1 MAILLLATLLPMETS
16 SVVSQQ
22 NASKKV
28 GIWSESRSFSDDGLG
43 PVPSKWKGTCQTGQE
58 FKSNLCNR
66 KIIGARWYDGHLKP
80 KDLEDALMTLPSRLM
95 PRLLLGRFV
104 FCYNP
109 APMTTISPIF
119 YTSKVVKYAKEA
131 GAKGIILA
139 TYAFDMLDAFEICGS
154 MPCVLVDFDVAT
166 GLYYALVQNT
176 ELVVKVTP
184 ALTWVLGN
192 GVLAPKISTFSSRG
206 PSPLFPKFLKPDVA
220 APGSNILAAVKYSYT
235 FKSGTS
241 MACPHV
247 SGVAALLK
255 ALHPDWSPAIIKSA
269 IVTIASNDRFGLPIL
284 ADGLPQ
290 RPVDP
295 FDYGGGFIDLNRAVD
310 PGLAYDVDQKDYI
323 PFHDCFLAG
332 NSSCE
337 SESRNLNIPSIAI
350 LNLKEPTTVLRTVT
364 NVGQADAI
372 YKAVVQSPP
381 GMQILVE
388 PSILKFSAGMNKQSF
403 KVTFTTTHK
412 VQGNYLFVS
421 LAWHDG
427 GAHYVKTPIAVRP
440 VLSNNYYSDV

>member
-1 MAILLLATLLPMETS
+1 
-16 SVVSQQ
+16 
-22 NASKKV
+22 
-28 GIWSESRSFSDDGLG
+28 
-43 PVPSKWKGTCQTGQE
+43 
-58 FKSNLCNR
+58 
-66 KIIGARWYDGHLKP
+66 
-80 KDLEDALMTLPSRLM
+80 
-95 PRLLLGRFV
+95 
-104 FCYNP
+104 
-109 APMTTISPIF
+109 
-119 YTSKVVKYAKEA
+119 
-131 GAKGIILA
+131 
-139 TYAFDMLDAFEICGS
+139 
-154 MPCVLVDFDVAT
+154 
-166 GLYYALVQNT
+166 
-176 ELVVKVTP
+176 
-184 ALTWVLGN
+184 
-192 GVLAPKISTFSSRG
+192 
-206 PSPLFPKFLKPDVA
+206 PDVA
-220 APGSNILAAVKYSYT
+220 APRSNILAAVKDPYT

-269 IVTIASNDRFGLPIL
+269 IVTTASNDRFGLPIL

-290 RPVDP
+290 KPVDP

-310 PGLAYDVDQKDYI
+310 PGLAYDVDPKDYI

-412 VQGNYLFVS
+412 VQGNYLFGS

-427 GAHYVKTPIAVRP
+427 GAHYVKIPIAVRP

>member
-1 MAILLLATLLPMETS
+1 MAATAILLLANP
-16 SVVSQQ
+16 
-22 NASKKV
+22 ASY
-28 GIWSESRSFSDDGLG
+28 GNILCGFSTECIE
-43 PVPSKWKGTCQTGQE
+43 K
-58 FKSNLCNR
+58 
-66 KIIGARWYDGHLKP
+66 
-80 KDLEDALMTLPSRLM
+80 DALMTLPSRLINAT
-95 PRLLLGRFV
+95 LASGKIV

-184 ALTWVLGN
+184 DLTWLGN

-206 PSPLFPKFLKPDVA
+206 PSPLFQKFLKPDVA
-220 APGSNILAAVKYSYT
+220 APRSNILAAVKDPYT

-269 IVTIASNDRFGLPIL
+269 IVTTASNDRFGLPIL

-290 RPVDP
+290 KPVDP

-310 PGLAYDVDQKDYI
+310 PGLAYDVDPKDYI

-412 VQGNYLFVS
+412 VQGNYLFGS

-427 GAHYVKTPIAVRP
+427 GAHYVKIPIAVRP